1 MAGVVLLTVP
11 IVLMFVAFQRLIV
24 PSFATAGI
32 RG

>member
-1 MAGVVLLTVP
+1 VP